1 MTTKEIITVPNEILK
16 KVSEPIEKVGINEK
30 KLIIDLFETMYDSN
44 GIGLAAVQV
53 GILKRVLVID
63 VSNKDEEKNPIA
75 LINPVIKKLSDD
87 TSVYEEGCLSI
98 PETFIEIE
106 RPKICEVEYV
116 DEKGKKKNLKCDG
129 LLSTCV
135 QHEINHL
142 DGKLIIDHLSKLK
155 KDFIIKKISK
165 IKKNPDRVVV

>member
-1 MTTKEIITVPNEILK
+1 MSIKEIITVPDEILK
-16 KVSEPIEKVGINEK
+16 KVSKPIEKFGTNEK
-30 KLIIDLFETMYDSN
+30 KLINDLFDTMYNSN

-53 GILKRVLVID
+53 GILKRVLVVD

-116 DEKGKKKNLKCDG
+116 DEKGSKKNLKCDG

-142 DGKLIIDHLSKLK
+142 DGKLIIDHVSKLK
-155 KDFIIKKISK
+155 RYLIIKRISK
-165 IKKNPDRVVV
+165 IKKNPNRIVV

>member
-1 MTTKEIITVPNEILK
+1 MAIKEIITIPNEILK

-30 KLIIDLFETMYDSN
+30 KLITELFETMYHFN

-53 GILKRVLVID
+53 GIPKRVLVVD
-63 VSNKDEEKNPIA
+63 VSNKDEKKKPIT
-75 LINPVIKKLSDD
+75 LINPVIKKLSND

-106 RPKICEVEYV
+106 RPKICEIEYI
-116 DEKGKKKNLKCDG
+116 DEKGQKKDLKCDG

-165 IKKNPDRVVV
+165 IKKSPSRIVV

>member
-1 MTTKEIITVPNEILK
+1 MSIKDIITVPSEILK
-16 KVSEPIEKVGINEK
+16 KKSEPIEKVGKNEK
-30 KLIIDLFETMYDSN
+30 KLIKDLFDTMYASK

-53 GILKRVLVID
+53 GILKRILVID
-63 VSNKDEEKNPIA
+63 VSTKDEQKKPIS
-75 LINPVIKKLSDD
+75 LINPIIKRLSDD

-106 RPKICEVEYV
+106 RPKICEIEYI
-116 DEKGKKKNLKCDG
+116 DLDGNKKELKCDG
-129 LLSTCV
+129 LMSTCV

-165 IKKNPDRVVV
+165 LQKNPDRVIV